1 MAFLRSVDDVCLLAE
16 EGITLINNILH
27 DLRLRP
33 SILYSER
40 VVLLVMM
47 EMRFKQFSI
56 IYFFTAPMWILFL
69 EALCLFVVR
78 ICKLDRCL

>member
-1 MAFLRSVDDVCLLAE
+1 MDPEHQKKVDFAELVAFIFTGLTHFAL
-16 EGITLINNILH
+16 
-27 DLRLRP
+27 
-33 SILYSER
+33 
-40 VVLLVMM
+40 LLVMM

-78 ICKLDRCL
+78 ICKYSTL